1 MMAMGVRIKELSVS
15 FLGKEVL
22 HCVSPCFAPKTL
34 SVLIGRSGSGKTT
47 LLRSI
52 NRLNEEFEGSQT
64 TGQIILTA
72 PERDYAIYPS
82 KGKTW
87 YQDVACTEA
96 NSQEKAHEQ
105 DALHGNQDLVE
116 GQTRGPGATKGGC
129 IEIVPLPLN
138 ELRLRV
144 GMVFQ
149 TPNVFPVSVYQNIAM
164 PLALVGG
171 CSKKDAEGKVYEALK
186 LVGLWDEVRDSLK
199 KSAERL
205 SGGQQQRLCLAR
217 VLALRPQVLLLD
229 EPTASLD
236 VHSGRHIEEVLAEL
250 ARDYTVIMV
259 SHGLAQARRLGSKI
273 MICKEGLITHEL
285 DAGSEISEE
294 LLEEV
299 V

>member
-1 MMAMGVRIKELSVS
+1 MNMGVRVENLSVS

-22 HCVSPCFAPKTL
+22 HGVNAFFAPQAL

-52 NRLNEEFEGSQT
+52 NRLNEEFEGCRTS
-64 TGQIILTA
+64 GQIVLSTPEKNYAVYA
-72 PERDYAIYPS
+72 PTSSRHMESLDVKGEDFSNNGVNNERRM
-82 KGKTW
+82 
-87 YQDVACTEA
+87 EA
-96 NSQEKAHEQ
+96 S
-105 DALHGNQDLVE
+105 
-116 GQTRGPGATKGGC
+116 
-129 IEIVPLPLN
+129 PLPLN
-138 ELRLRV
+138 ELRVRV

-164 PLALVGG
+164 PLSLVGG
-171 CSKKDAEGKVYEALK
+171 CSKKEAEEKVPEALK
-186 LVGLWDEVRDSLK
+186 LVGLWDEVKDSLQ

-236 VHSGRHIEEVLAEL
+236 VHSGRHIEEVLLEL

-259 SHGLAQARRLGSKI
+259 SHGLSQARRLGDKI
-273 MICKEGLITHEL
+273 MICKEGRITHEL
-285 DAGSEISEE
+285 DSGSEISEE
-294 LLEEV
+294 VLEEV

>member
-1 MMAMGVRIKELSVS
+1 MNMSVRVENLSVS

-22 HCVSPCFAPKTL
+22 HGVNAFFAPQTL

-52 NRLNEEFEGSQT
+52 NRLNEEFEGCHTS
-64 TGQIILTA
+64 GQIVLSTPEKNYPIYA
-72 PERDYAIYPS
+72 PTSRRH
-82 KGKTW
+82 KGNLEGKGESFSHNGVRNEW
-87 YQDVACTEA
+87 PMEA
-96 NSQEKAHEQ
+96 S
-105 DALHGNQDLVE
+105 AL
-116 GQTRGPGATKGGC
+116 A
-129 IEIVPLPLN
+129 LN
-138 ELRLRV
+138 ELRVRV

-164 PLALVGG
+164 PLNLVGG
-171 CSKKDAEGKVYEALK
+171 CSKRDAEEKVYAALK
-186 LVGLWDEVRDSLK
+186 LVGLWDEVKDTLQ

-236 VHSGRHIEEVLAEL
+236 VHSGRHIEEVLLEL

-259 SHGLAQARRLGSKI
+259 SHGLSQARRLANKI
-273 MICKEGLITHEL
+273 MICKEGRITHAL
-285 DAGSEISEE
+285 DSGSEISEE
-294 LLEEV
+294 MLEEV

>member
-1 MMAMGVRIKELSVS
+1 MNMGVRVENLSVS

-22 HCVSPCFAPKTL
+22 HGVNAFFAPQAL

-52 NRLNEEFEGSQT
+52 NRLNEEFEGCRTS
-64 TGQIILTA
+64 GQIVLSTPEKNYAVYA
-72 PERDYAIYPS
+72 PTSSRHMESLDVKGEYFSNNGVNNERRM
-82 KGKTW
+82 
-87 YQDVACTEA
+87 EA
-96 NSQEKAHEQ
+96 S
-105 DALHGNQDLVE
+105 
-116 GQTRGPGATKGGC
+116 
-129 IEIVPLPLN
+129 PLPLN
-138 ELRLRV
+138 ELRVRV

-164 PLALVGG
+164 PLSLVGG
-171 CSKKDAEGKVYEALK
+171 CSKKEAEEKVPEALK
-186 LVGLWDEVRDSLK
+186 LVGLWDEVKDTLQ

-217 VLALRPQVLLLD
+217 VLALRPQILLLD

-236 VHSGRHIEEVLAEL
+236 VHSGRHIEEVLLEL

-259 SHGLAQARRLGSKI
+259 SHGLSQARRLGSKI
-273 MICKEGLITHEL
+273 MICKEGRITHEL
-285 DAGSEISEE
+285 DSGSEISEE
-294 LLEEV
+294 VLEEV